1 MKKTT
6 NISFRLTEEEH
17 MMFSKICDA
26 LLVEG
31 EPYNKSLAFRRVLED
46 EYKMLKSKGL
56 ITSGVYQ

>member
-17 MMFSKICDA
+17 LMFGKICDA

-31 EPYNKSLAFRRVLED
+31 EPYNKSIAFRRVLED
-46 EYKMLKSKGL
+46 EYKMLRSKGL
-56 ITSGVYQ
+56 ITSGIYQ